1 MTAGLGRAAADGT
14 TSPGGHDATSPGGH
28 DATSPGRHDATS
40 PGRHSA
46 TSPGRH
52 SATSPGGQDTTSP
65 GGQDTTSPGGQDTTS
80 PGAPAPT
87 GGSGAAPG
95 RAVLVVVDMQPV
107 FADPGSPWAAPRF
120 AEALPVVRS
129 LAEAAGADR
138 TVFTRFVAPE
148 HPTGAWVAYYADW
161 PFALQPED
169 APAYAVVP
177 ELADLAAR
185 APVVT
190 ATTFGKW
197 GPDLAAHVG
206 PGDTML
212 LTGVSTDC
220 CVLSTALAAAD
231 AGVAVRVVAEACTGA
246 DDASHARALDA
257 IRLYAPLADV
267 IDATTARAVLATT
280 SA

>member
-1 MTAGLGRAAADGT
+1 MTTGGGASATGGGATAGGGGAAAGGHGAASGGDSAAASGGGHADPGGAG
-14 TSPGGHDATSPGGH
+14 SPGGST
-28 DATSPGRHDATS
+28 
-40 PGRHSA
+40 
-46 TSPGRH
+46 
-52 SATSPGGQDTTSP
+52 
-65 GGQDTTSPGGQDTTS
+65 
-80 PGAPAPT
+80 
-87 GGSGAAPG
+87 PG

-138 TVFTRFVAPE
+138 TVFTRFVAPAR
-148 HPTGAWVAYYADW
+148 PTGAWVAYYADW

-197 GPDLAAHVG
+197 GPDLATHVG

-231 AGVAVRVVAEACTGA
+231 AGVAVRVVADACAGA

-280 SA
+280 A